1 MSLRTLIG
9 DVLMKLTDTDPTPA
23 APLATD
29 PWNYLL
35 AQQLDNPGLNNPARE
50 PAELQR
56 RTLAAFPALSPA
68 DVGKIMQELE
78 QLYKQAYDLG
88 SQVNRQQLMEQDA
101 NRGLKQAFPQI
112 NAANSQKL
120 MLRCLVDTR

>member
-1 MSLRTLIG
+1 
-9 DVLMKLTDTDPTPA
+9 MKLTDTEPSPT

-29 PWNYLL
+29 PCNYLL

-68 DVGKIMQELE
+68 DVETIIQQLE
-78 QLYKQAYDLG
+78 PLYKQAYDLG
-88 SQVNRQQLMEQDA
+88 SQVNRRQLTEHDA
-101 NRGLKQAFPQI
+101 DKHLKQAFPQI
-112 NAANSQKL
+112 NAANLQKL